1 MHCLAKWHWKWNTCS
16 LSIWDLIRDREFGT
30 ACVLTGKLEYVS
42 LTSSADIGR
51 TSSGSASAKGG
62 RGPPILNDFGL
73 LVFRDNSTLNTWQK
87 WVPTSSCQAVDPAPW
102 SLAWVCHEKARV
114 TLCCWPVGKPWPVAS
129 RAAKKWPGP
138 KPAQVLWSFL
148 GIFYFWYTNVAILG
162 VEVIGN
168 WTLTVWVT
176 KLWPLILT
184 FFNFKIR

>member
-87 WVPTSSCQAVDPAPW
+87 GVPTPRRQAVVPAPW
-102 SLAWVCHEKARV
+102 GSAWVCHEKARV

-184 FFNFKIR
+184 FFNLKMR